1 MNDSSSG
8 DTTQDMPHKQDLPQ
22 TMADDPVTS
31 ATDGDLATDVQADAA
46 SAAETS
52 EGATEETPD
61 LEETP
66 DSEETPDLEKTPE
79 QKLEEAMEAVAKFQD
94 LALRAEAEMQNLRRR
109 TQRDIENAH
118 KYGLERFL
126 QNLLPVL
133 DSLDKAI
140 EPPHSDTQ
148 TEGEQPILEGVRLC
162 HKLLLDT
169 LAKEQVVIIEPE
181 GAPFDPNEHEAI
193 AMVEHQDMEP
203 NSVVTVVQKGYKLN
217 NRLVRPATVMVSKLP
232 EADADAS
239 TNEDDT

>member
-1 MNDSSSG
+1 MNDSASG
-8 DTTQDMPHKQDLPQ
+8 DTTQDRPQ
-22 TMADDPVTS
+22 KRAEDDTAAH
-31 ATDGDLATDVQADAA
+31 ATDEDRATDAPRDTA
-46 SAAETS
+46 SVA
-52 EGATEETPD
+52 EGAIEETPDIAETPD

-66 DSEETPDLEKTPE
+66 SLEETQE
-79 QKLEEAMEAVAKFQD
+79 QKLEEAMAEVAKFRD

-133 DSLDKAI
+133 DSLDKAV
-140 EPPHSDTQ
+140 ETPHSGTR
-148 TEGEQPILEGVRLC
+148 TEDEHPILEGVRLC

-169 LAKEQVVIIEPE
+169 LAKEQVAIIDPE

-193 AMVEHQDMEP
+193 AMVEQHDMEP

-217 NRLVRPATVMVSKLP
+217 NRLVRPATVMVNKLP

-239 TNEDDT
+239 KEANKSIT